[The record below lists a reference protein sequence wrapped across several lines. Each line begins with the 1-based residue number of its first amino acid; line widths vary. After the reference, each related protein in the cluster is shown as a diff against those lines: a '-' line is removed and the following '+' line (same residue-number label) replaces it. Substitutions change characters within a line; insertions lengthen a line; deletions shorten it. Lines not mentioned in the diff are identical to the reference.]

1 MALWSSLRHSAGFRT
16 RAVIFCMR
24 GVSGVVSGSFAARG
38 SWPARATFYGGRRPA
53 TVEYG
58 EEVGGRLWWLGRK
71 KHRLFG

>member
-16 RAVIFCMR
+16 RAVVFCMR
-24 GVSGVVSGSFAARG
+24 EVSGVVSGSFAARG

-53 TVEYG
+53 TVG
-58 EEVGGRLWWLGRK
+58 EEGCGGWEK